1 MGVDLVDPGHLPTRA
16 SSGGGRQEEGSR
28 VTRGSLPLA
37 FPRAAGAST
46 RALNKEPGHPPPH
59 QGGAQDGVRGARG
72 GLWPVSRRETD
83 GGGRQN
89 AKWRPWVMPGDSQPC
104 PPPL

>member
-1 MGVDLVDPGHLPTRA
+1 MWTCGPWTLADQGIQWGWEAGRGFQGHTWLPPSGFSQGSRSQHEGSKQGTRA
-16 SSGGGRQEEGSR
+16 
-28 VTRGSLPLA
+28 
-37 FPRAAGAST
+37 
-46 RALNKEPGHPPPH
+46 PPH